1 MNPVRKLTRLRLLR
15 NLHLR
20 EVSAVDRAANQ
31 HAQVMLMKCEASDAA
46 VKALSAS
53 ITSIID
59 DPDVTDKVSEIN
71 KSFAEFSEYMQ
82 PKDQTMQTTVDL
94 SKAASIYKCLVDLEK
109 VRHPDWSMSQCHSSV
124 IKTQIGAEALEL
136 SLIANRRANDPSNPA
151 FGKDEGGRVTSPTL
165 DRGHGDSS
173 NYADPFRSTR
183 NQASDDELG
192 RLREPHAGK
201 ALVQFNQHVDALV
214 AGGMKRSEA
223 QSHAIR
229 NHPDLWMKAKEARAP
244 MQPLSHD
251 GNAPRPRAFM

>member
-82 PKDQTMQTTVDL
+82 PKDQTPSISAKPRRSTNAL
-94 SKAASIYKCLVDLEK
+94 SIWKK

-192 RLREPHAGK
+192 RLREQHAGK